1 MESQLIEELLGLLQ
15 KMNEERGVP
24 EGESLEDK
32 NILQGNS
39 PSNPN
44 KKISPLLNS
53 NERRRTSEIATI
65 FAKSFREYTKKYK
78 KDEKPP
84 TLISQTRG
92 RLSSPPPLPE
102 NKRGGAA
109 STLAGL
115 LLLLGGV
122 GALIYGILNDGA
134 LKGVMKI
141 LSKIGIKGGVK
152 LLMGAA
158 KGFVKIITGFLKK
171 PFQILMKLAKFIFKP
186 IGGMISKLIPAG
198 IKGLGKGLLGG
209 MLKGLK
215 PLLSILKKIPI
226 IGSIISIGFAISR
239 FKSGDNIGGVI
250 DVLSALAGLLN
261 LIPGGSIIAIPLA
274 IGFDLLNAFLDA
286 KTAGAKDK
294 QGAKMNILKEMG
306 GKIGSWFKKNAI
318 YMPIIGGFMRFG
330 KSWDAFQGGNIMDGI
345 KELGLGLITFIGGG
359 PIIAGIEMLMGFF
372 GDKVKD
378 VGNLKSNSSWY
389 NKLGEWIYKKLGNMP
404 YWIRKPLE
412 WFGIIESTSEDPTV
426 WASIK
431 SATSGGMS
439 GIIDFVSN
447 SWGAVKEMAGVGI
460 DFIKEGSAGII
471 DGVKSMFSKVSEG
484 FKNITKSVGNWI
496 GKFNPFGGGDKS
508 KGGKKGGLSDSQ
520 KEARAKAVKSSS
532 NTNEEK
538 AKAAGHSSWEEYKAS
553 GWKWKSAGIASVV
566 QEGKPESINHL
577 QEAAKIQ
584 IKLLGEISHWG
595 KLSLMELKRMSGNG
609 GGGNVSVNASM
620 TQPQENSL
628 VTLGDNRG
636 GYAASPYAL
645 S

>member
-1 MESQLIEELLGLLQ
+1 MAFKDG
-15 KMNEERGVP
+15 
-24 EGESLEDK
+24 D
-32 NILQGNS
+32 
-39 PSNPN
+39 
-44 KKISPLLNS
+44 
-53 NERRRTSEIATI
+53 I
-65 FAKSFREYTKKYK
+65 FKGIGY
-78 KDEKPP
+78 
-84 TLISQTRG
+84 LIS
-92 RLSSPPPLPE
+92 
-102 NKRGGAA
+102 
-109 STLAGL
+109 
-115 LLLLGGV
+115 
-122 GALIYGILNDGA
+122 
-134 LKGVMKI
+134 
-141 LSKIGIKGGVK
+141 
-152 LLMGAA
+152 
-158 KGFVKIITGFLKK
+158 
-171 PFQILMKLAKFIFKP
+171 
-186 IGGMISKLIPAG
+186 
-198 IKGLGKGLLGG
+198 
-209 MLKGLK
+209 
-215 PLLSILKKIPI
+215 
-226 IGSIISIGFAISR
+226 
-239 FKSGDNIGGVI
+239 
-250 DVLSALAGLLN
+250 GLLN
-261 LIPGGSIIAIPLA
+261 FIPIVGPWLSIGA
-274 IGFDLLNAFLDA
+274 DLLIAWAEGKGMFDEGGALSPANGWKTIKGWMSTIGKTIMDNALY
-286 KTAGAKDK
+286 
-294 QGAKMNILKEMG
+294 L
-306 GKIGSWFKKNAI
+306 
-318 YMPIIGGFMRFG
+318 PIIGGFKRFG
-330 KSWDAFQGGNIMDGI
+330 MAYDAFASGNIMDGI

-389 NKLGEWIYKKLGNMP
+389 NKLGEWIYKKLGDMP

-484 FKNITKSVGNWI
+484 FENITKSVGNWI

-520 KEARAKAVKSSS
+520 KEARAKAAGYSSWEEYEKSGWKWKSGNATVDKAVKSGNATVDKAVKSGNATVDKAVKSSS